1 METRVASKQ
10 PQWLEKPV
18 RLSEQKWP
26 EGTKP
31 VVSIFCLTY
40 NHEEYIQDA
49 IESFLIQKTT
59 FPVKIFIHDDA
70 SSDGT
75 SKIIR
80 EYEEKYPILISTV
93 IQKQNR
99 YKKDRFSF
107 FFEQL
112 RELEG
117 KYIALCEGD
126 DYWTQPDKLQRQVG
140 ILENDPSVSLVFH
153 NAWVR
158 HPESRRDYF
167 QCQQL
172 EKERFTL
179 ADVIS
184 REWFVPSASMV
195 FRASNRLMEE
205 LAPIS
210 FAGDM
215 ILLLSAAR
223 CGDLAFIDQVWSVYR
238 KHQGG
243 VSHELQKDL
252 KNFYEGQ
259 RINMAWVLYGLDC
272 ILRDTRLRQTL
283 ESRIADLLGQTGWFL
298 FSRNKNDQGKR
309 LKEIQKRIH
318 HFLLKGHPAS
328 LDNLA
333 GKSDIQLEALTK
345 RAAQQAIQR
354 HFRETCGQSA
364 RSAEGRVMVA
374 AMRDSL
380 FSGGFSLV
388 GWSVMAGKSILLF
401 GNALLRKWAK

>member
-1 METRVASKQ
+1 MQE
-10 PQWLEKPV
+10 
-18 RLSEQKWP
+18 
-26 EGTKP
+26 
-31 VVSIFCLTY
+31 
-40 NHEEYIQDA
+40 
-49 IESFLIQKTT
+49 TT
-59 FPVKIFIHDDA
+59 FPVEIFVHDDA
-70 SSDGT
+70 SKDGT
-75 SKIIR
+75 AKIIK
-80 EYEEKYPILISTV
+80 EYEAKNPHLFWTV
-93 IQKQNR
+93 IQKENQWSKGNQR
-99 YKKDRFSF
+99 ILWDCLAKQR
-107 FFEQL
+107 
-112 RELEG
+112 G
-117 KYIALCEGD
+117 NYIAICEGD
-126 DYWTQPDKLQRQVG
+126 DYWTQPDKLQKQVG
-140 ILENDPSVSLVFH
+140 VLENDPSISLVFH

-195 FRASNRLMEE
+195 FRASNRIMEE

-238 KHQGG
+238 KHEGG

-309 LKEIQKRIH
+309 LKEIQKNIH
-318 HFLLKGHPAS
+318 HFLMKGKPAS

-333 GKSDIQLEALTK
+333 EKSDIQLESLTK
-345 RAAQQAIQR
+345 RAAQLAIQR
-354 HFRETCGQSA
+354 HFRETCGQNA
-364 RSAEGRVMVA
+364 RSAEAREMVA

-388 GWSVMAGKSILLF
+388 GWSVMAGKSFLLYV
-401 GNALLRKWAK
+401 NALLRKWAT